1 MVEFQSM
8 NTWAVVKISGKQYK
22 IQEGETMEVDRIQS
36 PKDTISFDEILLIKK
51 EKSLVFGSPYIKG
64 AKVKAKVLEN
74 FRAKKIKVVKF
85 KSKSKYLRT
94 RGHRQEKTKV
104 KIEKIE
110 S

>member
-22 IQEGETMEVDRIQS
+22 VGEGEILEVDKIQS
-36 PKDTISFDEILLIKK
+36 QKDAVSFDEILLIKK
-51 EKSLVFGSPYIKG
+51 EKGLVFGLPYIKG

-94 RGHRQEKTKV
+94 RGHRQEKTKLQ
-104 KIEKIE
+104 IEKIE